1 MQLKA
6 NEVRIGNYATIGDGP
21 FKISISDIKRMSES
35 DHHIYKPIPLTEG
48 WLINFGFIKDDNI
61 GYDDYMYCNG
71 IFTLFQCKY
80 SDTNDF
86 TYPLLMRYG
95 NPNEYKSG
103 LGVKYV
109 HQLQNLYFATNYEEL
124 KETDEYGI

>member
-1 MQLKA
+1 MQLNA
-6 NEVRIGNYATIGDGP
+6 NEVRIGNYVTIGDGP
-21 FKISISDIKRMSES
+21 FKIALADIKKMSES
-35 DHHIYKPIPLTEG
+35 DNHIYKPIPLTEG
-48 WLINFGFIKDDNI
+48 WLTNFGFMIDENL
-61 GYDDYMYCNG
+61 GYDDRMWCNG

-80 SDTNDF
+80 SETNDF

-103 LGVKYV
+103 LTVKYV

-124 KETDEYGI
+124 KFTDEYGI